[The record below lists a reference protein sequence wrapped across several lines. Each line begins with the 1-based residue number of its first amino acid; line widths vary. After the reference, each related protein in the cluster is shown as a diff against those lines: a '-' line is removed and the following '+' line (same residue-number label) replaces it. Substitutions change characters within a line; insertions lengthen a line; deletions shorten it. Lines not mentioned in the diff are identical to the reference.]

1 MNEEVPKKEVTGEW
15 RSYEERNLQGNKWS
29 NNESNKVGM
38 KINGDLIK
46 KGRPKEE
53 RMEEGKKDGERM
65 NE

>member
-1 MNEEVPKKEVTGEW
+1 
-15 RSYEERNLQGNKWS
+15 
-29 NNESNKVGM
+29 M